1 MITPID
7 RLYFQINQLNILFMF
22 FSIVDNTIVSH
33 NSTCYQL
40 YPFHFSYGILLFISL
55 HHLNF
60 NFYILIYMHQVHN

>member
-1 MITPID
+1 MITPTD
-7 RLYFQINQLNILFMF
+7 RHYFQINQLNIIFMF

-33 NSTCYQL
+33 NSMYYQVYL
-40 YPFHFSYGILLFISL
+40 YHFSYEILLFISL